1 MKSLAEL
8 REIKLPVTP
17 AMNGDAKSDA
27 ADKVTRRSEKLQAD
41 GKAAATDAYNDQVRA
56 LQKSRASAKKA
67 VGTLTRQ
74 ISKAKRQLSSLQKQ
88 LAAIPAKCQSNPAD
102 PDCFPVP
109 GGIFKLSQQIS
120 AVASQI
126 GSLSGALAQTKAGV
140 TAVDKQL
147 AGVREGRTKSLE
159 AQDKAQAIAD
169 AGKAAG
175 EATADP
181 IKLKAVAE
189 VEVVEGPAMITRV
202 EGTRAAT
209 VSASSE
215 SSDLGATT
223 AQIREGLAALD
234 LPEGVTVRIGGVSQQ
249 QAESF
254 SQLALAMLVA
264 VFVVYL
270 IMVVT
275 FGSLLQ
281 PLILLVSVPFAAT
294 GALGLS
300 LITDTAIG
308 VPSMIGLLMLIGIV
322 VTNAIVLI
330 DLINKRRKDGLG
342 VDESIQAGARLR
354 LRPIIMTALATVFAL
369 IPLSLGL
376 TGGGVFISKPLAI
389 VVIGGLISSTLLTL
403 ILVPV
408 LYDLL
413 ETWREKRAG
422 RKADR
427 QAART
432 AAAVAAADDGQQA

>member
-1 MKSLAEL
+1 
-8 REIKLPVTP
+8 
-17 AMNGDAKSDA
+17 MNGDAKSDA
-27 ADKVTRRSEKLQAD
+27 ADEVTRRADKLQAE

-56 LQKSRASAKKA
+56 IKKSKASAQKA
-67 VGTLTRQ
+67 VRTLKRQ
-74 ISKAKRQLSSLQKQ
+74 INRAKTQLADYQKD
-88 LAAIPAKCQSNPAD
+88 LAAIPPKCQSNPAD
-102 PDCFPVP
+102 PDCAPVAA
-109 GGIFKLSQQIS
+109 GVFRLSQQIS

-126 GSLSGALAQTKAGV
+126 GALSGALAQSKAGIS
-140 TAVDKQL
+140 AVDKQL
-147 AGVREGRTKSLE
+147 AGVTEGRTKSLE
-159 AQDKAQAIAD
+159 AQAKQQAIAD

-175 EATADP
+175 EATAEP
-181 IKLKAVAE
+181 IMLKAVAE
-189 VEVVEGPAMITRV
+189 VSVVKAPAMITRV

-249 QAESF
+249 QSESF
-254 SQLALAMLVA
+254 SQLALALLVA

-294 GALGLS
+294 GAIALS
-300 LITDTAIG
+300 LITDTALS
-308 VPSMIGLLMLIGIV
+308 VPSLIGLLLLIGIV

-330 DLINKRRKDGLG
+330 DLINQKRKNGLG
-342 VDESIQAGARLR
+342 VKESIQVGARLR
-354 LRPIIMTALATVFAL
+354 LRPIVMTALATVFAL
-369 IPLSLGL
+369 VPLALGL

-408 LYDLL
+408 LYDIL
-413 ETWREKRAG
+413 ETWREKRAQ
-422 RKADR
+422 RRTDRRAHESADTP
-427 QAART
+427 AE
-432 AAAVAAADDGQQA
+432 G